1 MAGNDE
7 AKMKLTQTLL
17 SQLLKESGS
26 TRLDEPRRS
35 ETSSYQSSGQG
46 KGGGAPGVHLEI
58 AAIEML
64 ISRYVCLMQTMLG
77 RHGEPCAYL
86 VFCI

>member
-26 TRLDEPRRS
+26 ARLDEPRRPEAS
-35 ETSSYQSSGQG
+35 DAGCQSSAQG
-46 KGGGAPGVHLEI
+46 KHGFAPGVQLEL

-64 ISRYVCLMQTMLG
+64 ISRYVC
-77 RHGEPCAYL
+77 
-86 VFCI
+86 F